1 MDECTQV
8 ALSKWG
14 AQKIHALH
22 LDREGG
28 TILVGS
34 KARLGVAVVV
44 YGCSDYLRVLRCY
57 FVIMEFHIAQKTSEM
72 FEFLT
77 STVSFVEIINGSL
90 FTKKL
95 QLKVW

>member
-1 MDECTQV
+1 MDECTKV

-34 KARLGVAVVV
+34 KAGLGGAVVV
-44 YGCSDYLRVLRCY
+44 
-57 FVIMEFHIAQKTSEM
+57 
-72 FEFLT
+72 
-77 STVSFVEIINGSL
+77 
-90 FTKKL
+90 
-95 QLKVW
+95 